1 MIQMEDM
8 RQLLCRIYPGLRD
21 RVAATA
27 DDWIGNEGEFIAHV
41 WMRQLSGLVRER
53 LSEGNYEQSEA
64 LFCLVER
71 LIAEGDDD
79 VQNVI
84 LTGFVEDLQHQ
95 QTVEPAL
102 WQPLLGNLAKAHC
115 HAMDEFHGIKS

>member
-1 MIQMEDM
+1 MIQMEEM
-8 RQLLCRIYPGLRD
+8 RQLLCRTYPGLRD
-21 RVAATA
+21 RVAAAA
-27 DDWIGNEGEFIAHV
+27 DDWIGNDSEFIAHV
-41 WMRQLSGLVRER
+41 WMRQLSKLVRER

-71 LIAEGDDD
+71 LIAEGDHD

-95 QTVEPAL
+95 QVVEPAL

-115 HAMDEFHGIKS
+115 HAMDEFYGIKS